1 MLSFL
6 PGPEYHLNNTVVQDY
21 NTGQVLYLDPD
32 FISKYVLR
40 QFQTKFTIFF
50 FLFLDK
56 SPDPVPDQEAD
67 EKRTSLEKSRRDTR
81 ARPRQLQARDQL
93 QGLGREKRSLG
104 PGLKQNC

>member
-56 SPDPVPDQEAD
+56 SPDPV
-67 EKRTSLEKSRRDTR
+67 LEKSRRDTR